1 MNNNSQN
8 KGEKMNKNTIFI
20 IAALVIVVVA
30 FAFLQDKIMPKKT
43 PTTPASKYD
52 GFAKCL
58 TEKGAT
64 LYGATWC
71 GHCQNQKKMFG
82 DSIQHVNYIECA
94 DAKGGQTDACEFA
107 GITGYPTW
115 DINGEKIPGEMP
127 LETLSEKTGCS
138 LE

>member
-1 MNNNSQN
+1 
-8 KGEKMNKNTIFI
+8 MNKNTIFI

-43 PTTPASKYD
+43 TTTTAPASKYD
-52 GFAKCL
+52 NFAKCI
-58 TEKGAT
+58 TSKGAT
-64 LYGATWC
+64 FYGATWC

-82 DSIQHVNYIECA
+82 DSFQHVNYIECA
-94 DAKGGQTDACEFA
+94 DADGGQTDACEFA

-127 LETLSEKTGCS
+127 LEKLSEKTGCS

>member
-1 MNNNSQN
+1 M
-8 KGEKMNKNTIFI
+8 KKNTIFI

-43 PTTPASKYD
+43 TPESKYD

-64 LYGATWC
+64 FYGATWC
-71 GHCQNQKKMFG
+71 GHCQTQKKMFG
-82 DSIQHVNYIECA
+82 DSFQHVNYIECA
-94 DAKGGQTDACEFA
+94 DANGGQTDACEFA

-115 DINGEKIPGEMP
+115 DINGEKVSGAIP
-127 LETLSEKTGCS
+127 LEQLSNKTGCE
-138 LE
+138 LPKA